1 MRALNGIML
10 AVLLVTGAGV
20 TGADAE
26 EARTG
31 EVALIGATVLDHDVS
46 GELAVD
52 DADDLRELGGALLV
66 SGETT
71 QPDCGVRFQVG
82 NVTRDVPF
90 EQGLR
95 VLHVPLD
102 DVSSGGSWSMVP
114 MDGCRVRLE
123 GALLF
128 VGEAAAYVGDD
139 PAAWWRS
146 ARRTLNPGVR

>member
-1 MRALNGIML
+1 MTETKTQCPAIRRPRTTRPSGERTEYMKLQTQSASLCDSTSELCPRSSLIRSCEGIDPMESGMRALNGIML

-71 QPDCGVRFQVG
+71 
-82 NVTRDVPF
+82 
-90 EQGLR
+90 
-95 VLHVPLD
+95 
-102 DVSSGGSWSMVP
+102 
-114 MDGCRVRLE
+114 
-123 GALLF
+123 
-128 VGEAAAYVGDD
+128 
-139 PAAWWRS
+139 
-146 ARRTLNPGVR
+146 